1 MTQIMNNVLSEG
13 DNEVMHDL
21 IRITDLKNKQRLV
34 RTLYRSIEKAY
45 KNFQVEVQN
54 ALVNEKRE
62 NWGAVNLSE
71 FNHLEESLQQSEIWA
86 SWSSR

>member
-1 MTQIMNNVLSEG
+1 MAQIMNNVLSEG

>member
-1 MTQIMNNVLSEG
+1 MNNVLSEG